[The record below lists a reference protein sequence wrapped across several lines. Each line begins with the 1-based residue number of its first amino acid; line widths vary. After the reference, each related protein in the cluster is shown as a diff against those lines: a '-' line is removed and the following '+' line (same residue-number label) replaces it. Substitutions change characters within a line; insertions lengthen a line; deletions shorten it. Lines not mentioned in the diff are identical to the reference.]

1 MSATRSTTIE
11 TAIECCR
18 PTDKTPVTLDAS
30 VLPSAREDLHELQRE
45 LDANDLVPAGV
56 TVDARFDAD
65 CSFATQDEAD
75 RIREYVRTAA
85 FLGAGTV
92 TVSFDTVADESKV
105 RPSLAALQERARR
118 EGVTLELDGP
128 LTLES

>member
-1 MSATRSTTIE
+1 MSATHPTTVE

-18 PTDKTPVTLDAS
+18 PTDKTPVTLEAS
-30 VLPSAREDLHELQRE
+30 ALPSARHELHELQRE
-45 LDANDLVPAGV
+45 LDANDFVPAGV
-56 TVDARFDAD
+56 TVDACFDTT

-92 TVSFDTVADESKV
+92 TVEFDEVADESKV

-118 EGVTLELDGP
+118 EGITLELDGP

>member
-1 MSATRSTTIE
+1 MSATRPTTIE

-30 VLPSAREDLHELQRE
+30 ALPSARDDLRELQRE

-56 TVDARFDAD
+56 TVDACFDAD

-92 TVSFDTVADESKV
+92 TVEFDAVADESKV
-105 RPSLAALQERARR
+105 RPSLAALNERARR

-128 LTLES
+128 LSLDA